1 MEKSLLSILNAE
13 DLIVRNINSA
23 LDSIDYFTADRE
35 RISRSPFECEARKS
49 DIDSCDR
56 LISKYREDVEEYKQ
70 QLESVRKEL
79 REYLE
84 AILN

>member
-1 MEKSLLSILNAE
+1 MKSLLSILKTE
-13 DLIVRNINSA
+13 DQIMQKINST
-23 LDSIDYFTADRE
+23 LDSIDYFTAERK
-35 RISRSPFECEARKS
+35 RISRSPFECEAKKS

-56 LISKYREDVEEYKQ
+56 LTSKYREDVEEYKQ